1 MLVVQYFR
9 LLDYSPFEVAMLFLF
24 YESFGFVTN
33 LVGGWLGAR
42 IGLDLTMHIGIA
54 MQAVALGLLT
64 VPDTRLSVPRGSK
77 GASGGRRASFW
88 QRPCCHLSC
97 PSSRRAR
104 RGQPLFEALA
114 NLVVYKALGLDPAS
128 HLGAALHFFAKDT
141 AKIFALLVI
150 VIYLMGLLRALLS
163 PERVREFVRGRPDWQ
178 ARGFAVTLGAVTPFC
193 SCSSVPLFIGFVEA
207 GIPLGVTFSFLIA
220 SPMINEV
227 AAVILVGILG
237 WKLAAL
243 YVGAGLL
250 VAWVGGIVMQ
260 SFRPERWV
268 EEYVWRIQMGQADL
282 AEPDRSF
289 AGRHRYAVTEVTEI
303 VGRIWRW
310 VLLGI
315 GVGALFHG
323 FVPEQWVSANLGG
336 DAWYTVPVAVLM
348 GIPLYSNAT
357 GVIPVAEAMLTK
369 GVAVGTTLALMMSVA
384 ALSLPEMLILR
395 KVIKWQA
402 LALFAGVLA
411 VAFTLVGWGFNVV
424 A

>member
-1 MLVVQYFR
+1 M
-9 LLDYSPFEVAMLFLF
+9 FELF
-24 YESFGFVTN
+24 GN
-33 LVGGWLGAR
+33 LVAF
-42 IGLDLTMHIGIA
+42 
-54 MQAVALGLLT
+54 GLL
-64 VPDTRLSVPRGSK
+64 RLSAES
-77 GASGGRRASFW
+77 AA
-88 QRPCCHLSC
+88 
-97 PSSRRAR
+97 
-104 RGQPLFEALA
+104 
-114 NLVVYKALGLDPAS
+114 
-128 HLGAALHFFAKDT
+128 GAAVQFFVMDVS
-141 AKIFALLVI
+141 KIFVLLVI

-163 PERVREFVRGRPDWQ
+163 PEKVREFVRGRPDWQ
-178 ARGFAVTLGAVTPFC
+178 ARSFAVTLGAVTPFC

-227 AAVILVGILG
+227 AAVILIGILG

-250 VAWVGGIVMQ
+250 VAWFGGIVMQ
-260 SFRPERWV
+260 TFKPERWV
-268 EEYVWRIQMGQADL
+268 EEYVWKIQMGQADL
-282 AEPDRSF
+282 PEPDRSF
-289 AGRHRYAVTEVTEI
+289 AGRHRYAVAEVREI
-303 VGRIWRW
+303 VGRIWKW

-323 FVPEQWVSANLGG
+323 FVPEQWVSENLGG
-336 DAWYTVPVAVLM
+336 DAWYTVPAAVLM

-402 LALFAGVLA
+402 LSLFAGVLA
-411 VAFTLVGWGFNVV
+411 VAFTLVGWAFN
-424 A
+424 AIA